1 MTTDRQADGGR
12 NISANEIEST
22 AANNGGLDRRH
33 FLKTAAAAAGA
44 SAVAAASHAV
54 AADAAT
60 DAKSSKAAASAAHN
74 KDKTD
79 KLPPGERTIPRPGS
93 DFMVDVIKTLNI
105 DYVASNPGSSF
116 RSLHES
122 TVNYGGNK
130 KPEFITCLHE
140 ESSIALAHGYA
151 KAAGKPMAV
160 YAHGTVGLQHGA
172 MAIYNAWCDR
182 VPIVMIAGNGIDAN
196 KRRPGTEW
204 SHSVQDAGALVRDFV
219 KWDDMPG
226 SLQHF
231 AESTVRA
238 YKLATTSPM
247 EPTLIVADIDL
258 QEDHIEDEAALRIP
272 KLVPAIPAQGD
283 AGALAE
289 AARLL
294 VNAKSP
300 VILADRAARTENGV
314 KRLVELAEALNVPV
328 VDLGGRM
335 NFPSRHYLCHSDARR
350 NLVRDADVVLLLE
363 VYDPWGQFNS
373 VGDPHKEYRRLAKA
387 DVKIISISMSD
398 VYIRSNYQDFQRFMP
413 VDLPIVGDVEATL
426 PVLTEAVKRAI
437 TPERKAIIEARAP
450 KLRETQL
457 KLVATAKEEAAI
469 GWDLSPISTARMA
482 METWNAIKD
491 EPWSLAV
498 SDRITWARRLWPT
511 TEYYQMLGGSGG
523 QGVGYGA
530 PAAVGAALAN
540 RDRGR
545 FTVTF
550 QPDGDLMYAPGVLWT
565 AAHHRIPLLLVMHNN
580 RAYHQEV
587 MHLQRMAA
595 LHDRR
600 TDQADIGNVINNPD
614 IDYAKLAQAHG
625 VWGEGPIT
633 DPAKLGA
640 ALKRAV
646 AVVKSGAPALLDVV
660 CQAR

>member
-1 MTTDRQADGGR
+1 MDKRAQEGINDVDNVSPDSKG
-12 NISANEIEST
+12 S
-22 AANNGGLDRRH
+22 LDRRT
-33 FLKTAAAAAGA
+33 FLKTAAGATAVSVAGHAAA
-44 SAVAAASHAV
+44 
-54 AADAAT
+54 ADTPAEG
-60 DAKSSKAAASAAHN
+60 KAAKGTAGAHA
-74 KDKTD
+74 KEK
-79 KLPPGERTIPRPGS
+79 KPLGERTIPRPGS
-93 DFMVDVIKTLNI
+93 DFMVDVIKTLNL

-130 KPEFITCLHE
+130 KPEFITCMHE
-140 ESSIALAHGYA
+140 ESSVALAHGYA

-160 YAHGTVGLQHGA
+160 YAHGTVGLQHA
-172 MAIYNAWCDR
+172 SMAIYNAWCDR
-182 VPIVMIAGNGIDAN
+182 VPIVMFAGNGIDAN

-204 SHSVQDAGALVRDFV
+204 SHSVQDAAALVRDFV

-231 AESTVRA
+231 AESAVRA

-247 EPTLIVADIDL
+247 EPTLIVADMEL
-258 QEDHIEDEAALRIP
+258 QEDPIEDEAALRIP
-272 KLVPAIPAQGD
+272 KLIAAIPSQGD

-289 AARLL
+289 AAKLL

-300 VILADRAARTENGV
+300 VILADRAARTQNGV

-350 NLVRDADVVLLLE
+350 TLVRDADVVLLLE

-426 PVLTEAVKRAI
+426 PLLTEAVKRAI
-437 TPERKAIIEARAP
+437 TPDRKSAIDARAP
-450 KLRETQL
+450 KLREAQI
-457 KLVATAKEEAAI
+457 KLIEKAKEEAAI
-469 GWDLSPISTARMA
+469 GWDLSPITTARMA
-482 METWNAIKD
+482 MEVWNVIKD
-491 EPWSLAV
+491 EDWSLAV
-498 SDRITWARRLWPT
+498 SDRISWARRLWPT

-565 AAHHRIPLLLVMHNN
+565 AAHHKIPLLMVMHNN

-600 TDQADIGNVINNPD
+600 PDQAGIGNAIDNPN

-633 DPAKLGA
+633 DPSKLAA

-646 AVVKSGAPALLDVV
+646 AVVKSGQPALLDVV

>member
-1 MTTDRQADGGR
+1 MDKPTDGKNEAGEARIGSDALSER
-12 NISANEIEST
+12 N
-22 AANNGGLDRRH
+22 LDRRT

-44 SAVAAASHAV
+44 GAASVAGSTT
-54 AADAAT
+54 AADSTPAKAAGGK
-60 DAKSSKAAASAAHN
+60 DAKEK
-74 KDKTD
+74 K
-79 KLPPGERTIPRPGS
+79 PRGERTIPRPGS
-93 DFMVDVIKTLNI
+93 DFMVDVIKTLNFE
-105 DYVASNPGSSF
+105 YVASNPGSSF

-122 TVNYGGNK
+122 TVNYGNNK
-130 KPEFITCLHE
+130 KPEFITCMHE
-140 ESSIALAHGYA
+140 ESSVALAHGYA

-160 YAHGTVGLQHGA
+160 YAHGTVGLQHAA

-182 VPIVMIAGNGIDAN
+182 VPIVMFAGNGIDAN

-204 SHSVQDAGALVRDFV
+204 SHSVQDAGAIVRDFV

-258 QEDHIEDEAALRIP
+258 QEEHIEDEAALRIP
-272 KLVPAIPAQGD
+272 KLVAAIPAQGD
-283 AGALAE
+283 AGALNE
-289 AARLL
+289 AAKLL

-300 VILADRAARTENGV
+300 VILADRAARTQEGI

-350 NLVRDADVVLLLE
+350 ALVREADVVLLLE

-373 VGDPHKEYRRLAKA
+373 VGDPHKEYRRLAKP

-398 VYIRSNYQDFQRFMP
+398 VFIRSNYQDFQRFMP

-426 PVLTEAVKRAI
+426 PLLTEAVKRA
-437 TPERKAIIEARAP
+437 TTASHKSAIDARGP
-450 KLRETQL
+450 KLREEQL
-457 KLVATAKEEAAI
+457 KLIARAKEDAAI
-469 GWDLSPISTARMA
+469 GWDLSPITTARVA

-491 EPWSLAV
+491 EKWSLAV
-498 SDRITWARRLWPT
+498 SDRLSWPRRLWPT
-511 TEYYQMLGGSGG
+511 TEHFQMLGGSGG

-565 AAHHRIPLLLVMHNN
+565 AAHHKIPLLMVMHNN

-600 TDQADIGNVINNPD
+600 PDQAGIGNVIDNPN
-614 IDYAKLAQAHG
+614 IDFAKLAQAHG

-633 DPAKLGA
+633 DPSKLGA

-646 AVVKSGAPALLDVV
+646 VVVKSGAPALLDVV